1 MNNGYIRQ
9 LPPAFDSMDLN
20 NVRKEIYDSLFAA
33 NGQMGNGSICS
44 ENGQA
49 FLQHV
54 MVTNPAALMN
64 MKLWLQEVVLPDEVR
79 LKFSVKSST

>member
-20 NVRKEIYDSLFAA
+20 NIRKEIYDAIFAA
-33 NGQMGNGSICS
+33 NGQMGNGSICCES
-44 ENGQA
+44 GQT

-54 MVTNPAALMN
+54 MATNPALMN
-64 MKLWLQEVVLPDEVR
+64 MKLLLQEVVLPDEVR
-79 LKFSVKSST
+79 LKF